1 MKLVPLNTIQ
11 KSKLLLL
18 FVALVIFS
26 CKEEKNCEET
36 KCEGGYTK
44 IYAPVCGCNDVTY
57 SNSSEAECKGI
68 TSYTEGKC
76 KEDNDCEEKE
86 CTGGYIEIYDPVCGC
101 NNVTYSNS
109 SEAECKG
116 ITSYTGGKC
125 EKEDKADCEEKE
137 CNGSYIEIY
146 DPVCGCNNV
155 TYSNSSEA
163 ECKGITSYKQGKC
176 KKKDESDCEEK
187 KCTGDYLQIYD
198 PVCGC
203 NNVTYSNSSEAECK
217 GITSY
222 EKGKCKKKD
231 ESDCKEKECTGNIT
245 FEIDPVC
252 GCNGTTYE
260 NPSHALCHGITS
272 YKKGECKKK
281 SCNNIDILSSEP
293 RDAELEKNMKKWQS
307 FNICNY
313 SISSLIVC
321 NCTEE
326 YSTSK
331 TLKIVNGKI
340 THVGDKLYPDEELTN
355 FKSVNEMFE
364 FINELYSSEKHIL
377 NVSYDEK
384 YGFPTYLYVDEEE
397 MMVDEE
403 ISYEFSELTPFK

>member
-1 MKLVPLNTIQ
+1 MKFFPSNFIQ
-11 KSKLLLL
+11 KSKLLLNL
-18 FVALVIFS
+18 LVIVLITFS
-26 CKEEKNCEET
+26 CEEEDNCEET
-36 KCEGGYTK
+36 KCEGAYTK
-44 IYAPVCGCNDVTY
+44 HYAPVCGCNDVTY

-76 KEDNDCEEKE
+76 KEDDDNEGCEETKCE
-86 CTGGYIEIYDPVCGC
+86 GGWTKIYDPVCGC
-101 NNVTYSNS
+101 NDVTYSNS

-116 ITSYTGGKC
+116 ITSYTEGKC
-125 EKEDKADCEEKE
+125 KKEDEPDCEEKE

-163 ECKGITSYKQGKC
+163 ECKGITSYK
-176 KKKDESDCEEK
+176 
-187 KCTGDYLQIYD
+187 
-198 PVCGC
+198 
-203 NNVTYSNSSEAECK
+203 
-217 GITSY
+217 
-222 EKGKCKKKD
+222 KGKCKKEEKT
-231 ESDCKEKECTGNIT
+231 DCKENECTGNIT
-245 FEIDPVC
+245 YEIDPVC
-252 GCNGTTYE
+252 GCNGSTYE

-272 YKKGECKKK
+272 YKKGECEKK

-313 SISSLIVC
+313 SITNLIGC

-331 TLKIVNGKI
+331 TLKIKNGTLI
-340 THVGDKLYPDEELTN
+340 YVDDNSYPSEELMN
-355 FKSVNEMFE
+355 YKSINEMFE
-364 FINELYSSEKHIL
+364 FINELYSMKTHIL
-377 NVSYDEK
+377 KVSYDEK
-384 YGFPTYLYVDEEE
+384 YGFPTYLYVDYEE

-403 ISYEFSELTPFK
+403 ISYEFSKLTPFK